1 MQANLVHQRSD
12 KEIRMFGDC
21 WCKIVLH
28 VRCLSY
34 HQAFTFVSVL
44 CFQILEKIVKTSDV
58 SGIYEQEDVLMQR
71 SRVSVDVQMYVH

>member
-1 MQANLVHQRSD
+1 MSD
-12 KEIRMFGDC
+12 AFRITKH
-21 WCKIVLH
+21 LH
-28 VRCLSY
+28 Y
-34 HQAFTFVSVL
+34 FVSVL